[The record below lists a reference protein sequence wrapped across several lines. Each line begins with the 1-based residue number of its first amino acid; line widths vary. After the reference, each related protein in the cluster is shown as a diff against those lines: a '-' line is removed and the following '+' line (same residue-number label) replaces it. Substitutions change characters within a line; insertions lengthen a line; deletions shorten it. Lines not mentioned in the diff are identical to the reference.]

1 MLSVKLR
8 QDRWPAQLAL
18 RLGRKQP
25 TDSPYTSNDMTE
37 LTTPVPLIS
46 QRRLPAVAAKWLS
59 LAAFALLVYYAL
71 FQLPFFFPP
80 RQRLMS
86 ASYTYGFNNS
96 VAIVATVLLLGVVT
110 LWYVLRRGKAIQ
122 LPIVFAR
129 EGATVAGP
137 LLRTTFTVAV
147 VCYAAFTFVM
157 YLYDVNAFPWLMW
170 ETRHLLHR
178 TWLMDLYGM
187 RPYTEL
193 SAEYG
198 PILTYAPSWMFWLLR
213 PLGATHEQAYFT
225 AHFLLNVAGLWCVYY
240 VLSRAV
246 MPDRAGAIAFALL
259 AIAGFG
265 LWMGVNGVLIRYLSP
280 FATLLL
286 GHRILKRIFSHRGF
300 VAGWAS
306 AVISVLLF
314 LVVNILLSPE
324 VGVAFALAWFGYTVL
339 MLRSDKRV
347 FAVSLIGFA
356 ATILLCWLLLPAAYY
371 GTLLRFSEGANNLPL
386 LPAAH
391 LLFYIPTLFIL
402 VPPLL
407 AASVRERPSG
417 DVRGAAICG
426 ALGILCVVM
435 APGALGR
442 CDPPHVLFYGMG
454 PSMLLMVRLANMSW
468 RKFVTYSLAYTAV
481 FILFIEAVNL
491 VVFYGIGPKTLFSS
505 HPVRNVVQRLKSAVA
520 SERPKTSTLSALD
533 HYPHLGLPFASFGDP
548 AVERY
553 VITNGKLIPEYYVAI
568 VGVYNAAALK
578 RKLRDVG
585 AMEYLLVP
593 RSLATRGVR
602 NPCAG
607 YLKSMQQWFLY
618 PAHFPCRADP
628 LDPTMTL
635 RAFIADNY
643 RSVEEVGSWVVFRR
657 IGEGSTVVPIDSYV
671 SAR

>member
-1 MLSVKLR
+1 M
-8 QDRWPAQLAL
+8 A
-18 RLGRKQP
+18 G
-25 TDSPYTSNDMTE
+25 
-37 LTTPVPLIS
+37 
-46 QRRLPAVAAKWLS
+46 KWLS
-59 LAAFALLVYYAL
+59 LAAFVLLVYYAL

-80 RQRLMS
+80 KQRLMS

-96 VAIVATVLLLGVVT
+96 VAILATVVLLGAVT
-110 LWYVLRRGKAIQ
+110 LWYLLRRGKAIQ
-122 LPIVFAR
+122 LPIVFAH
-129 EGATVAGP
+129 EGGIAAGP
-137 LLRTTFTVAV
+137 SLRTAFTVAV

-170 ETRHLLHR
+170 ETRHLLYR
-178 TWLMDLYGM
+178 TWLMDLYGL

-198 PILTYAPSWMFWLLR
+198 PILTYAPSWMFWLLL
-213 PLGATHEQAYFT
+213 PLGATHEQAYFA
-225 AHFLLNVAGLWCVYY
+225 AHFLLNVAGLWCMYY

-246 MPDRAGAIAFALL
+246 MPERARVIALGLL

-300 VAGWAS
+300 VAVWAS

-347 FAVSLIGFA
+347 FALSLFGFA
-356 ATILLCWLLLPAAYY
+356 GAALLCWLLLPAAYY

-407 AASVRERPSG
+407 AASVREPPSG
-417 DVRGAAICG
+417 DVPGAAICG

-442 CDPPHVLFYGMG
+442 CDPPHVLLYGMG
-454 PSMLLMVRLANMSW
+454 ASMLLMVRLANISW
-468 RKFVTYSLAYTAV
+468 RKFVRYSAAYAV
-481 FILFIEAVNL
+481 VCILFIEVVNL
-491 VVFYGIGPKTLFSS
+491 VVFYGIGPKTLLSS
-505 HPVRNVVQRLKSAVA
+505 HPLRNVIHRLRSAVGTEHSA
-520 SERPKTSTLSALD
+520 VSTLSALD
-533 HYPHLGLPFASFGDP
+533 RYPRLGLPFATFGDP
-548 AVERY
+548 AAERY
-553 VITNGKLIPEYYVAI
+553 LIMSGKLAPEYYVAT
-568 VGVYNAAALK
+568 VGVYNVAALE

-602 NPCAG
+602 NPCVG

-657 IGEGSTVVPIDSYV
+657 IGEGSTVVPIDSYF
-671 SAR
+671 SPR